1 MNKEIK
7 EIRNLIKELNKKED
21 NKELVKKLSISI
33 DKIESESKED
43 TKQREELFNHLYGG
57 HTWTKVKK
65 EFERD
70 FKSCRNQ
77 DAVFDLYNKYIPY
90 IWFNRAL
97 TTSLRT
103 YTDLRNIIRESNTRN
118 TEHALNH
125 VFSIGDKDRS
135 KGVFAYKE
143 KKTTENVLKRVE
155 GKEIELSVTNVK
167 KVVETLKDYV
177 DNFDKKVKEG
187 EIKVFSSKNTDR
199 EKAYYVSFLLG
210 LATGRRQVEIL
221 KTLKVGSR
229 KGKATFEG
237 LTKPSAED
245 KEKEKNGVRVVKE
258 GELLFL
264 SVKDVQKYLRLL
276 RKLIDTEDMTTTQIN
291 KKYNAVFNKAFR
303 DRLVNSDIN
312 LYKEG
317 KEVKAR
323 IFGNNEAT
331 FHNLRSA
338 YANTLYQMALESND
352 KRANQKSKFIADVLH
367 QTWTMNAS
375 EHYDREV

>member
-43 TKQREELFNHLYGG
+43 TRQREELFNFLYGG
-57 HTWTKVKK
+57 HTWTKVSRK
-65 EFERD
+65 FEKD
-70 FKSCRNQ
+70 FKSCKNQ
-77 DAVFDLYNKYIPY
+77 DEVFELYNDYVPY

-118 TEHALNH
+118 TKHALNH
-125 VFSIGDKDRS
+125 VFSIGNKDRS

-338 YANTLYQMALESND
+338 
-352 KRANQKSKFIADVLH
+352 
-367 QTWTMNAS
+367 
-375 EHYDREV
+375 